1 MPPFTARALNR
12 ATLARQLLLER
23 SRLSVPAAVERVG
36 AMQAQWPPA
45 PYIGL
50 WSRLEGFR
58 QKQLTRAL
66 ERRRVTRSTL
76 FRMTVHLVAATDQP
90 AFARLVHDQ
99 WREDFLREGV
109 PVGEL
114 EQRIERLA
122 DDGLFTY
129 ADLNAALPEL
139 EPRGFR
145 VRCVTPL
152 VHVPPSGTWGRPRI
166 KLTTAERWLGV
177 PMPPPEEAA
186 EHVIRSYLRAFGPA
200 SRADLLQFSGLR
212 VAALDPALEAL
223 RPSLLSL
230 ETDDA
235 RRELLDLPRAPRPD
249 PATRAP
255 VRFLP
260 PFDALLLS
268 HRDRTRVLPED
279 YRSRVIRG
287 GDVRPTFLVDGLVA
301 GEWRRE
307 DGKVK
312 VEPYAPLPAGV
323 RREVDGEARRL
334 AAFLDMPS

>member
-1 MPPFTARALNR
+1 LPPFTARALNR

-23 SRLSVPAAVERVG
+23 SRLQVPAAIERLG

-45 PYIGL
+45 PYVGL

-58 QKQLTRAL
+58 HEQLTRAL
-66 ERRRVTRSTL
+66 ERKRVTRSTL
-76 FRMTVHLVAATDQP
+76 FRMTVHLVSAKNQP

-99 WREDFLREGV
+99 WREDFEREGL
-109 PVGEL
+109 PLGEL
-114 EQRIERLA
+114 EERIERLA

-129 ADLNAALPEL
+129 ADLNAVLPEL

-145 VRCVTPL
+145 VRCLTPL

-177 PMPPPEEAA
+177 RMPPADEAA

-200 SRADLLQFSGLR
+200 TRADLLQFSGMR

-230 ETDDA
+230 EA
-235 RRELLDLPRAPRPD
+235 EGGRELLDLPRAPRPD
-249 PATRAP
+249 PSTRAP

-260 PFDALLLS
+260 PFDALVLS

-279 YRSRVIRG
+279 YRRRVIRG

-307 DGKVK
+307 ANRVK
-312 VEPYAPLPAGV
+312 VEPYAPLPARA

-334 AAFLDMPS
+334 AAFLDSV

>member
-1 MPPFTARALNR
+1 MPPFTVRALNR

-23 SRLSVPAAVERVG
+23 SRHSVPAAVERIG

-45 PYIGL
+45 PYVGL
-50 WSRLEGFR
+50 WSRLENFR
-58 QKQLTRAL
+58 HDQLTGAL

-76 FRMTVHLVAATDQP
+76 FRMTVHLVSARDQP

-99 WREDFLREGV
+99 WREDF
-109 PVGEL
+109 EL
-114 EQRIERLA
+114 EGLPVAELEARIERLA

-129 ADLNAALPEL
+129 ADLNAVLPEL

-145 VRCVTPL
+145 VRCLTPL
-152 VHVPPSGTWGRPRI
+152 VHVPPSGTWGRVRI

-177 PMPPPEEAA
+177 PMPSAGEAA

-212 VAALDPALEAL
+212 VAALDPALETL
-223 RPSLLSL
+223 RPSLFRL
-230 ETDDA
+230 EAEDG
-235 RRELLDLPRAPRPD
+235 RELLDLPRAPRPD
-249 PATRAP
+249 PKTRAP

-260 PFDALLLS
+260 QFDALVLS
-268 HRDRTRVLPED
+268 HRDRTRVLPEE
-279 YRSRVIRG
+279 YRARVIRG

-301 GEWRRE
+301 GEWRSE

-312 VEPYAPLPAGV
+312 VEPYAPLPAHV

-334 AAFLDMPS
+334 AAFLESG

>member
-1 MPPFTARALNR
+1 LPPFTARALNR

-23 SRLSVPAAVERVG
+23 SRLPVPAAIERLG

-45 PYIGL
+45 PYVGL

-58 QKQLTRAL
+58 HEQLTRAL
-66 ERRRVTRSTL
+66 ERKRVTRSTL
-76 FRMTVHLVAATDQP
+76 FRMTVHLVSAKNQP

-99 WREDFLREGV
+99 WRKDFEREGL
-109 PVGEL
+109 PLGEL
-114 EQRIERLA
+114 EERIERLA

-129 ADLNAALPEL
+129 ADLNAVLPEL

-145 VRCVTPL
+145 VRCLTPL

-177 PMPPPEEAA
+177 RMPPADEAA

-200 SRADLLQFSGLR
+200 TRADLLQFSGMR

-230 ETDDA
+230 EA
-235 RRELLDLPRAPRPD
+235 EGGRELLDLPRAPRPD
-249 PATRAP
+249 PSTRAP

-260 PFDALLLS
+260 PFDALVLS

-279 YRSRVIRG
+279 YRRRVIRG

-307 DGKVK
+307 GNRVK
-312 VEPYAPLPAGV
+312 VEPYAPLPASA

-334 AAFLDMPS
+334 AAFLDSV

>member
-1 MPPFTARALNR
+1 LPPFTARSLSR

-23 SRLSVPAAVERVG
+23 SRLSVPAAVERLC

-58 QKQLTRAL
+58 LEQLTGAL
-66 ERRRVTRSTL
+66 ERKRVTRSTL
-76 FRMTVHLVAATDQP
+76 FRMTVHLVSAKDQP

-99 WREDFLREGV
+99 WCADFEAQGLAVE
-109 PVGEL
+109 EL
-114 EQRIERLA
+114 QARIEHLA

-129 ADLNAALPEL
+129 ADLNAVLPEL

-145 VRCVTPL
+145 VRCLTPL
-152 VHVPPSGTWGRPRI
+152 VHVPPSGTWGKVRI
-166 KLTTAERWLGV
+166 KLTTADRWLGV
-177 PMPPPEEAA
+177 PMPSAEEAG
-186 EHVIRSYLRAFGPA
+186 ERLIRSYLRAFGPA
-200 SRADLLQFSGLR
+200 TRADLLQFSGLR
-212 VAALDPALEAL
+212 VSALDPALDRLRSALTRLEA
-223 RPSLLSL
+223 
-230 ETDDA
+230 EDG
-235 RRELLDLPRAPRPD
+235 RELLDLPRAPRPD
-249 PATRAP
+249 AASRTP

-260 PFDALLLS
+260 PFDAILLS

-279 YRSRVIRG
+279 YRSQVIRG

-307 DGKVK
+307 GEKVK
-312 VEPYAPLPAGV
+312 VEPYAPLPARS

-334 AAFLDMPS
+334 AAFLATG

>member
-1 MPPFTARALNR
+1 LPPFTARALNR

-23 SRLSVPAAVERVG
+23 SRLPVSAAVERLG

-45 PYIGL
+45 PYVGL

-58 QKQLTRAL
+58 HEQLTRAL
-66 ERRRVTRSTL
+66 ERKRVTRSTL
-76 FRMTVHLVAATDQP
+76 FRMTVHLVSAKNQP

-99 WREDFLREGV
+99 WREDFEREGL

-114 EQRIERLA
+114 AERIERIA

-129 ADLNAALPEL
+129 ADLNAVLPEL

-145 VRCVTPL
+145 VRCLTPL
-152 VHVPPSGTWGRPRI
+152 VHVPPSGTWGRTRI

-177 PMPPPEEAA
+177 PMPPADEAA

-200 SRADLLQFSGLR
+200 TRADLLQFSGVR
-212 VAALDPALEAL
+212 VAALDPALERL
-223 RPSLLSL
+223 QPSLTRL
-230 ETDDA
+230 EADDGP
-235 RRELLDLPRAPRPD
+235 ELLDLPRAPRPD
-249 PATRAP
+249 ATTPAP

-279 YRSRVIRG
+279 YRRRVIRG

-307 DGKVK
+307 ANRVK
-312 VEPYAPLPAGV
+312 VEPYAPLPARA

-334 AAFLDMPS
+334 AAFLDSV

>member
-1 MPPFTARALNR
+1 LPPFTARALNR

-23 SRLSVPAAVERVG
+23 SRLPVPAAIERLG

-45 PYIGL
+45 PYVGL

-58 QKQLTRAL
+58 HEQLTRAL
-66 ERRRVTRSTL
+66 ERKRVTRSTL
-76 FRMTVHLVAATDQP
+76 FRMTVHLVSAKNQP

-99 WREDFLREGV
+99 WRKDFEREGL
-109 PVGEL
+109 PLGEL
-114 EQRIERLA
+114 EERIERLA

-129 ADLNAALPEL
+129 ADLNAVLPEL

-145 VRCVTPL
+145 VRCLTPL

-177 PMPPPEEAA
+177 RMPPADEAA

-200 SRADLLQFSGLR
+200 TRADLLQFSGMR

-230 ETDDA
+230 EA
-235 RRELLDLPRAPRPD
+235 EGGRELLDLPRAPRPD
-249 PATRAP
+249 PSTRAP

-260 PFDALLLS
+260 PFDALVLS

-279 YRSRVIRG
+279 YRRRVIRG

-307 DGKVK
+307 ANKVK
-312 VEPYAPLPAGV
+312 VEPYVPLPARA

-334 AAFLDMPS
+334 AAFLDSV

>member
-1 MPPFTARALNR
+1 LPPFTARALNR

-23 SRLSVPAAVERVG
+23 SRLPVPAAIERLG

-45 PYIGL
+45 PYVGL

-58 QKQLTRAL
+58 HEQLTRAL
-66 ERRRVTRSTL
+66 ERKRVTRSTL
-76 FRMTVHLVAATDQP
+76 FRMTVHLVSAKNQP

-99 WREDFLREGV
+99 WRKDFEREGL
-109 PVGEL
+109 PLGEL
-114 EQRIERLA
+114 EERIERLA

-129 ADLNAALPEL
+129 ADLNAVLPEL

-145 VRCVTPL
+145 VRCLTPL

-177 PMPPPEEAA
+177 RMPPADEAA

-200 SRADLLQFSGLR
+200 TRADLLQFSGMR

-230 ETDDA
+230 EA
-235 RRELLDLPRAPRPD
+235 EGGRELLDLPRAPRPD
-249 PATRAP
+249 PSTRAP

-260 PFDALLLS
+260 PFDALVLS

-279 YRSRVIRG
+279 YRRRVIRG

-307 DGKVK
+307 ANRVK
-312 VEPYAPLPAGV
+312 VEPYAPLPARA

-334 AAFLDMPS
+334 AAFLDSV

>member
-1 MPPFTARALNR
+1 LPPFTARALNR

-23 SRLSVPAAVERVG
+23 SRLPVPAAIERLG

-45 PYIGL
+45 PYVGL

-58 QKQLTRAL
+58 HEQLTRAL
-66 ERRRVTRSTL
+66 ERKRVTRSTL
-76 FRMTVHLVAATDQP
+76 FRMTVHLVSANNQP

-99 WREDFLREGV
+99 WRKDFEREGL
-109 PVGEL
+109 PLGEL
-114 EQRIERLA
+114 EERIERLA

-129 ADLNAALPEL
+129 ADLNAVLPEL

-145 VRCVTPL
+145 VRCLTPL

-177 PMPPPEEAA
+177 RMPPADEAA

-200 SRADLLQFSGLR
+200 TRADLLQFSGMR

-230 ETDDA
+230 EA
-235 RRELLDLPRAPRPD
+235 EGGRELLDLPRAPRPD
-249 PATRAP
+249 PSTRAP

-260 PFDALLLS
+260 PFDALVLS

-279 YRSRVIRG
+279 YRRRVIRG

-307 DGKVK
+307 GNRVK
-312 VEPYAPLPAGV
+312 VEPYAPLPASA

-334 AAFLDMPS
+334 AAFLDSV